1 MSYTY
6 LQEQGEESLAEC
18 FLDIPQYVLLRLN
31 LTAEKSFFRGSVTE
45 FSQSS
50 QSGMM
55 SQPLMERLGGEE
67 LMSFAEDS
75 HVKTSLPLVKVQES
89 AASDQGCGGKWP
101 ASFARFNPA
110 LFLWKTPQ
118 LSLLE
123 GLDVFLETWPRWG
136 IMRDGEC
143 WELLTLGRRINVTEY
158 GLWPTPRSCSAMAAT
173 ITPESAWDEKRFPNL
188 ETIVGRRMWPTPT
201 CHNAK
206 EQDSPA
212 ESKRNTPTLCH
223 VARGGDQT
231 LPRHLNPEW
240 VEWLMGWPL
249 GWTDLKPLE
258 TDKFQ
263 QWQQKHGN
271 F

>member
-6 LQEQGEESLAEC
+6 LQAQGGEYLVENFS
-18 FLDIPQYVLLRLN
+18 DIPPFALLKLTLIAEEFCCSDSEMVSCQYSQYGMTFQH
-31 LTAEKSFFRGSVTE
+31 LT
-45 FSQSS
+45 QSP
-50 QSGMM
+50 GVDG
-55 SQPLMERLGGEE
+55 LTLC
-67 LMSFAEDS
+67 AEDS
-75 HVKTSLPLVKVQES
+75 HAKTLVPQEG
-89 AASDQGCGGKWP
+89 AMGLTGASPSFGMKWLGLL
-101 ASFARFNPA
+101 AKWSQD
-110 LFLWKTPQ
+110 LCLWKTPQ
-118 LSLLE
+118 CSLLE
-123 GLDVFLETWPRWG
+123 GLDEFSGTWPRWG
-136 IMRDGEC
+136 LMQNGEC
-143 WELLTLGRRINVTEY
+143 SELSMQGLRI
-158 GLWPTPRSCSAMAAT
+158 S
-173 ITPESAWDEKRFPNL
+173 ESASGF
-188 ETIVGRRMWPTPT
+188 WPTPT

-212 ESKRNTPTLCH
+212 ESKRKTPTLCH